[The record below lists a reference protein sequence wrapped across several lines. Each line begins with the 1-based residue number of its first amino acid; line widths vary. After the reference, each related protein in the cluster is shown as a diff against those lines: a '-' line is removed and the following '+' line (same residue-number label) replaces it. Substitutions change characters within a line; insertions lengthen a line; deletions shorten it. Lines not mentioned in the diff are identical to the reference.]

1 MEPGI
6 YALLPSSISCNSPI
20 YGKENRRINLPSSK
34 LITVK
39 VGCATSDLERRCAS
53 YGRRAEIL
61 FQEELLC
68 EEFAKHDILYIEGF
82 MISRLEKAGFKVWR
96 TANNPYRKEYF
107 RIKREEL
114 DTFIQIAKNAVE
126 AASTKL
132 LS

>member
-6 YALLPSSISCNSPI
+6 YAVLPSRISCNSPI
-20 YGKENRRINLPSSK
+20 YGKEMRRINLPSSK

-53 YGRRAEIL
+53 YGRCAEIL
-61 FQEELLC
+61 FQEDLLN
-68 EEFAKHDILYIEGF
+68 FAKYDVLYVEGF
-82 MISRLEKAGFKVWR
+82 MISRLEGAGFKVWR

-107 RIKREEL
+107 RIKREDL
-114 DTFIQIAKNAVE
+114 DTFIRIAKNAVE